1 MVLNADQRVSIRL
14 EYASEGPEQG
24 SLSMNWDRF
33 TQLSQRISMAL
44 IYPMVAK

>member
-1 MVLNADQRVSIRL
+1 MVLNADLRAFIRL

-33 TQLSQRISMAL
+33 TQLSRRISTAL
-44 IYPMVAK
+44 LYPMVAK